1 MATKREVE
9 GKLRELMGRLAAAEQ
24 VHGTLSEGLP
34 DGKVLAVRVTDL
46 DAEYWTVMDR
56 GTMGG
61 LHPGSPER
69 ADIRMRVDSDHLVDL
84 VDGRASMLTSFVT
97 GKVKIEASVTDLM
110 RLRRMA

>member
-69 ADIRMRVDSDHLVDL
+69 ADRGGMDE
-84 VDGRASMLTSFVT
+84 RAQDRDPRGVA
-97 GKVKIEASVTDLM
+97 GGA
-110 RLRRMA
+110 RRAARA